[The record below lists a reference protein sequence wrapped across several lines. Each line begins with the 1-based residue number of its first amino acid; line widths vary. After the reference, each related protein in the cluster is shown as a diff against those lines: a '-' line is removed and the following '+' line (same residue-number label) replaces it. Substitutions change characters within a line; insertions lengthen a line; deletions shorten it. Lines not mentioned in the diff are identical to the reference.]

1 MGVCLL
7 RKSGTRN
14 GDFLFGGRLMVEM
27 RKGMRK
33 GFEDR

>member
-14 GDFLFGGRLMVEM
+14 GDFFVRWSFDGGDEKRDE
-27 RKGMRK
+27 KGV
-33 GFEDR
+33 